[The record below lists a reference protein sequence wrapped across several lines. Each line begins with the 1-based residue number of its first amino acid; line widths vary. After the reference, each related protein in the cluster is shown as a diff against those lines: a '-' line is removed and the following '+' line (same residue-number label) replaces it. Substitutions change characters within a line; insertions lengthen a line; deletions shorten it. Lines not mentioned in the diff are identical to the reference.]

1 MSSSK
6 NPLKAA
12 YSKVR
17 EAEERHAEK
26 LRAKAA
32 RTAAPA
38 ERAPAY
44 TKTLQAT
51 KDKAAARR
59 KALAQTERA
68 SVAAAVRVR
77 KDDGGTLP
85 MGKALYLVQ
94 SFLQGRERHAEA
106 SVEQIREAVGIN
118 IDPGANPQLHDAL
131 TESEHVEVVP
141 AAGVLRLRYRPK
153 HGVRDAAM
161 LAALL
166 SRAVVSGVPRSE
178 LVATKEQPQAC
189 YEGVE
194 ADIEKLIREGRRTET
209 LDASQ
214 MLARAVAIER
224 PDTRDRVLFAPTA
237 AKQAPAGLRAAWAA
251 VEVPRGDDLQAA
263 LVQRKL
269 LSKEELE
276 VRRARKAAAIKAREE
291 AKRAAKPKRERV
303 GSRKITNTH
312 LDLGK

>member
-1 MSSSK
+1 
-6 NPLKAA
+6 
-12 YSKVR
+12 
-17 EAEERHAEK
+17 
-26 LRAKAA
+26 
-32 RTAAPA
+32 
-38 ERAPAY
+38 
-44 TKTLQAT
+44 
-51 KDKAAARR
+51 
-59 KALAQTERA
+59 
-68 SVAAAVRVR
+68 
-77 KDDGGTLP
+77 
-85 MGKALYLVQ
+85 
-94 SFLQGRERHAEA
+94 
-106 SVEQIREAVGIN
+106 
-118 IDPGANPQLHDAL
+118 
-131 TESEHVEVVP
+131 
-141 AAGVLRLRYRPK
+141 VLRLRYRPK

-194 ADIEKLIREGRRTET
+194 ADIEKLIREG
-209 LDASQ
+209 
-214 MLARAVAIER
+214 RAVAIER

>member
-1 MSSSK
+1 
-6 NPLKAA
+6 
-12 YSKVR
+12 
-17 EAEERHAEK
+17 
-26 LRAKAA
+26 
-32 RTAAPA
+32 
-38 ERAPAY
+38 
-44 TKTLQAT
+44 
-51 KDKAAARR
+51 
-59 KALAQTERA
+59 
-68 SVAAAVRVR
+68 
-77 KDDGGTLP
+77 
-85 MGKALYLVQ
+85 
-94 SFLQGRERHAEA
+94 
-106 SVEQIREAVGIN
+106 
-118 IDPGANPQLHDAL
+118 
-131 TESEHVEVVP
+131 
-141 AAGVLRLRYRPK
+141 
-153 HGVRDAAM
+153 M

-194 ADIEKLIREGRRTET
+194 ADIEKLIREG
-209 LDASQ
+209 
-214 MLARAVAIER
+214 RAVAIER

>member
-85 MGKALYLVQ
+85 MGKAPTHAPLTLTHTPTRLHLHTRLVRRCAHPSGPSARSPPVGDPRRASSLSQ
-94 SFLQGRERHAEA
+94 ASPSPLPRRCTSSSPSCRGGRGMPRRAWSRSARRSASTSTRARTPSCTTRSPRASTSRRETLEARDPSSWPREAEPLPRERKIHPEDGSTAG
-106 SVEQIREAVGIN
+106 EQRET
-118 IDPGANPQLHDAL
+118 PP
-131 TESEHVEVVP
+131 
-141 AAGVLRLRYRPK
+141 
-153 HGVRDAAM
+153 RDAA
-161 LAALL
+161 LAA
-166 SRAVVSGVPRSE
+166 RA
-178 LVATKEQPQAC
+178 
-189 YEGVE
+189 
-194 ADIEKLIREGRRTET
+194 
-209 LDASQ
+209 
-214 MLARAVAIER
+214 
-224 PDTRDRVLFAPTA
+224 
-237 AKQAPAGLRAAWAA
+237 APA
-251 VEVPRGDDLQAA
+251 
-263 LVQRKL
+263 
-269 LSKEELE
+269 
-276 VRRARKAAAIKAREE
+276 VRRSSPRPLSAS
-291 AKRAAKPKRERV
+291 P
-303 GSRKITNTH
+303 
-312 LDLGK
+312 